1 MKTTAFLLLVGALV
15 STPVFSQDTDHRDPC
30 KAMPADGSVEAKY
43 FLPFDAF
50 DRELRAALTKE
61 DALALAFLVKFPLR
75 VNAPGGAYS
84 LDDAQALQTHFQ
96 EVFSTSVR
104 KAILDQPID
113 EIGCNIEGVMYGQG
127 VIWVNATKRGYEIE
141 VVNDEETLPA
151 LPKGSPQTKYICQ
164 TQTHRV
170 VVDALADGALR
181 YRAWNKPRAISEK
194 PDLEILGGKDSFEG
208 SDICAYPVW
217 TFKNGQTAYR
227 AEGALGCYGEV
238 EPPKDATGRLVVTVP
253 GKPDEEA
260 WCF

>member
-1 MKTTAFLLLVGALV
+1 
-15 STPVFSQDTDHRDPC
+15 
-30 KAMPADGSVEAKY
+30 MPADGSAEAKY
-43 FLPFDAF
+43 FLTFDVF
-50 DRELRAALTKE
+50 DRELRAALTKQN
-61 DALALAFLVKFPLR
+61 ALALAFLVKFPLR

-96 EVFSTSVR
+96 MVFSPSVR

-141 VVNDEETLPA
+141 VVNDEETLPP
-151 LPKGSPQTKYICQ
+151 LPKGTPQINYICQ

-170 VVDALADGALR
+170 VVDTGLDGAFR
-181 YRAWNKPRAISEK
+181 YRAWNKPRAIPEK

-208 SDICAYPVW
+208 SDICAYPIW
-217 TFKNGQTAYR
+217 TFKNGRTVYR
-227 AEGALGCYGEV
+227 IEGALGCYGEV

-253 GKPDEEA
+253 GKPDEEM

>member
-1 MKTTAFLLLVGALV
+1 M
-15 STPVFSQDTDHRDPC
+15 Q
-30 KAMPADGSVEAKY
+30 
-43 FLPFDAF
+43 
-50 DRELRAALTKE
+50 
-61 DALALAFLVKFPLR
+61 LALVKFPLR

-84 LDDAQALQTHFQ
+84 LDDAKALRTHFQ
-96 EVFSTSVR
+96 QVFSPSVR
-104 KAILDQPID
+104 KAILEQPFD
-113 EIGCNIEGVMYGQG
+113 EIGCNIEGAMYGPG

-141 VVNDEETLPA
+141 VVNDEETLPS
-151 LPKGSPQTKYICQ
+151 LPKGTPQIKYICQ

-170 VVDALADGALR
+170 VVDAPSGGELR

-217 TFKNGQTAYR
+217 TFKNGQTTYR
-227 AEGALGCYGEV
+227 AQGALGCYGEI